1 MEKIWIL
8 NHYAMP
14 MFINNGGRHFWMSKE
29 LKEKGYDVAVFCA
42 NTMEN
47 GFEQVNVKRV
57 YEEKQYGQYKTVLI
71 STPKYAG
78 NGTARVK
85 NMIMF
90 ARNLVRAAKKIA
102 LYSKPDIIIASSVHP
117 LTLIAGLKLGKALQV
132 PCICEIRDL
141 WPEALTYYGRLKK
154 TSIFAKLLY
163 KGEKWIYSKADALIF
178 TMEGGK
184 DYINEKG
191 WEKEV
196 PLSKVFHINNGVD
209 LEQFEFNKK
218 EFFLE
223 DPDLEDP
230 CMFKVIYTGSIN
242 RTNNLGI
249 ILDVAKKLK
258 QESDI
263 KFLIWGDGNE
273 RAALENRVKEEE
285 VGNVAFK
292 GKVEKK
298 YIPGILSR
306 SDLNLI
312 HWEMSDILK
321 FGASYNKM
329 FEYLAAGKPILSTVN
344 MGYSLLKRYDCGY
357 QVETSDIDSIVQG
370 ILKMKK
376 MSCKKRIKM
385 GYNAKAVA
393 LEYDFTK
400 LTDKLEHVMDYAQ
413 KAYREK
419 INQI

>member
-1 MEKIWIL
+1 MQKIWIF
-8 NHYAMP
+8 NHYALEMLL
-14 MFINNGGRHFWMSKE
+14 NSGGRHFWFVEK
-29 LKEKGYDVAVFCA
+29 LKKRGYDVTVFCA
-42 NTMEN
+42 NTIDN
-47 GFEQVNVKRV
+47 GQNQVNIDGF
-57 YEEKQYGQYKTVLI
+57 YEEKRYEKYKTVLI
-71 STPKYAG
+71 KTHRYAG
-78 NGTARVK
+78 NGIARIK

-117 LTLIAGLKLGKALQV
+117 LTLIAGLKLGKVLQV

-141 WPEALTYYGRLKK
+141 WPETLTYYGRLKK

-223 DPDLEDP
+223 DPDLDTG
-230 CMFKVIYTGSIN
+230 MFKVIYTGSIN
-242 RTNNLGI
+242 RVNNLGI
-249 ILDVAKKLK
+249 ILDVAKKIK

-273 RAALENRVKEEE
+273 RADLENRVKNENID
-285 VGNVAFK
+285 NVVFK

-344 MGYSLLKRYDCGY
+344 MGYSLLKRYNCGY
-357 QVETSDIDSIVQG
+357 QVEHSDIDSIAQG
-370 ILKMKK
+370 ILKMKR
-376 MSCKKRIKM
+376 MPYKKYIEM
-385 GYNAKAVA
+385 GHNAKAVA
-393 LEYDFTK
+393 SEYDFTK

-419 INQI
+419 SNQI